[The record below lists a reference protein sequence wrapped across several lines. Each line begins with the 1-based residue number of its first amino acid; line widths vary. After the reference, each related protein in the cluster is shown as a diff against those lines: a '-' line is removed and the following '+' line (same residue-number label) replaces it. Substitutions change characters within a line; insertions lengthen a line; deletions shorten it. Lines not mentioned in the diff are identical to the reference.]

1 MSKVIKF
8 ILGIILLLISIQFL
22 YAGFQYIL
30 PFLRLKI
37 YAEIILG
44 SVIILLGILLLIF
57 AIFIFLN
64 KKWVKIPL
72 NVVLGIL
79 LIYFIYELIHS
90 FYLTPSRLL
99 SQKLINWQIFLMIE
113 YIILDV
119 TGIILNW
126 KNKL

>member
-30 PFLRLKI
+30 PFLRPKI